1 MPIFKLRDLI
11 DEIRDGVTISVELED
26 DFYSKLGY
34 IISNG
39 KGELPVKIKINLDE
53 PVDND
58 DK

>member
-11 DEIRDGVTISVELED
+11 DEIRDGITISVELDD
-26 DFYSKLGY
+26 DFYSKLGH